1 MFKLVFLILC
11 SYFALVSTKLR
22 WVELKPSSSQ
32 VPSARRDSS
41 IGYDPNTDRVV
52 IFGGRSDATLGDTW
66 IFDLTSKT
74 WSKVTET
81 RVNGKPVPEPRF
93 SMVYG
98 SNGGHLYIST
108 GEFSGGGT
116 KAFYSDILRFNYS
129 TSQWSLLE
137 PKSSVRPEER
147 YGSGGGIHPDG
158 DGFFVTHGFAD
169 IRYSNTF
176 KFDLETMKWEERFAG
191 TNSYN
196 PAYPHARC
204 LHGSAMTARDELVLY
219 GGCLGRLGLHLLAPT
234 RPGLP
239 VRPQTAEAPENE
251 VILFDPDSN
260 KWSRK
265 KIETAEAP
273 ENEVILFDPD
283 SNKWSRKKIE
293 GVVPSKRAG
302 HVMATAKDGI
312 VMFGGSGANGSMND
326 IWLLLG
332 NTSDVDEME
341 DIECDGMNLNLIML
355 HGILMFI
362 GWGVLLQGG
371 AFIARYFRHKDPW
384 WFKMHRGL
392 QVSGLVFAIGG
403 FACAVVSVPFDHLM
417 FAHGGLGLAIM
428 IMGILQPL
436 NAIIRP
442 HKHRDGS
449 PTRKRIIW
457 EWCHK
462 LLGRLALVLAL
473 INICLGL
480 FLAVVPQV
488 AWTVWYAVLGVFL
501 VAYVVMELRIRCRRS
516 PSEAVVIA
524 MKTT

>member
-1 MFKLVFLILC
+1 
-11 SYFALVSTKLR
+11 
-22 WVELKPSSSQ
+22 
-32 VPSARRDSS
+32 
-41 IGYDPNTDRVV
+41 
-52 IFGGRSDATLGDTW
+52 
-66 IFDLTSKT
+66 
-74 WSKVTET
+74 
-81 RVNGKPVPEPRF
+81 
-93 SMVYG
+93 MVYG

-219 GGCLGRLGLHLLAPT
+219 GGCLGGGHTGGPCPSEDGWKFDSGKKWTLLKQCPSPRMYSAMAM
-234 RPGLP
+234 LP
-239 VRPQTAEAPENE
+239 SGNDGRRIAVLYGGTEKTKS
-251 VILFDPDSN
+251 VLY
-260 KWSRK
+260 
-265 KIETAEAP
+265 TAEAP

-312 VMFGGSGANGSMND
+312 VMFGGSGANGSVND

-417 FAHGGLGLAIM
+417 FAHGSLGLAIM